1 MYQLL
6 RLGNRAGVAEIALIS
21 LSCYLFVMGQ
31 ILIRN
36 LDDAVL
42 DALRRRAAEGGA
54 SLEEEA
60 RRALAASVGL
70 SRQDALARLDAV
82 RARIGAVAG
91 PDTLNDL
98 RADRRRD
105 A

>member
-1 MYQLL
+1 
-6 RLGNRAGVAEIALIS
+6 
-21 LSCYLFVMGQ
+21 MGK

-42 DALRRRAAEGGA
+42 DALRRRAAMSGA

-70 SRQDALARLDAV
+70 NRDAALARLDAV
-82 RARIGAVAG
+82 RARIGAVDG
-91 PDTLNDL
+91 PTSLEDL
-98 RADRRRD
+98 RADRSRGS
-105 A
+105 

>member
-1 MYQLL
+1 
-6 RLGNRAGVAEIALIS
+6 
-21 LSCYLFVMGQ
+21 MGQ

-42 DALRRRAAEGGA
+42 DALRRRAASTGS

-70 SRQDALARLDAV
+70 SRQEALARLDAV
-82 RARIGAVAG
+82 RSKIALGPG
-91 PDTLNDL
+91 PDSVEDL

-105 A
+105 G

>member
-1 MYQLL
+1 
-6 RLGNRAGVAEIALIS
+6 
-21 LSCYLFVMGQ
+21 MGQ

-42 DALRRRAAEGGA
+42 DALRRRAREQGS

-60 RRALAASVGL
+60 RQALASSVGL
-70 SRQDALARLDAV
+70 SRGAAIHRLNEI
-82 RARIGAVAG
+82 RARIRPLPG
-91 PDTLNDL
+91 PNSLDDL

-105 A
+105 